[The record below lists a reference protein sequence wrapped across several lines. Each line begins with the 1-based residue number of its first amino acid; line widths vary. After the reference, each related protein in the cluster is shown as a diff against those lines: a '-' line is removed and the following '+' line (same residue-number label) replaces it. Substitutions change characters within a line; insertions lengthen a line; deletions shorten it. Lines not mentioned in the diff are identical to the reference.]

1 MLLPRCVH
9 SNTIIYSIK
18 YGYSI
23 AGIARKWPLISYSRD
38 LARLRRRDSSGLE
51 YARALFDQAIANTQE
66 SRSTNERPSRPNT
79 QPPTGLDT
87 QPLTGPETQSLTG
100 PDAQRSSGPLTRPT
114 TALEVAQQEEE
125 LL

>member
-1 MLLPRCVH
+1 M
-9 SNTIIYSIK
+9 
-18 YGYSI
+18 
-23 AGIARKWPLISYSRD
+23 RD
-38 LARLRRRDSSGLE
+38 L
-51 YARALFDQAIANTQE
+51 
-66 SRSTNERPSRPNT
+66 
-79 QPPTGLDT
+79 LDLTLSLPLDLT